1 MAAVIRNA
9 LSLLVVVLGT
19 GTAILGHLYYDE
31 TRAKSGIEIQIDEN
45 GLTMEEK

>member
-1 MAAVIRNA
+1 MTRNA
-9 LSLLVVVLGT
+9 LSMLVVALGIGIAVLGY
-19 GTAILGHLYYDE
+19 LYYEE